1 MRHLLKKLKLRKK
14 IVRKLIRALLIIFL
28 AVNCLG
34 YIGAYFLTHFKV
46 PGQFGLG
53 LSRPT
58 SSRIPTDIGLRY
70 QTKRIPINQTE
81 WLEIWS
87 IPVAQSTSKGTI
99 LLFTGN
105 GGSKAKQLLAPAQV
119 FHSLGYDALLVDFRG
134 VGGSSGTTTTIGMR
148 EAQDVILSMNY
159 AQSSHLQRPF
169 ILYGVSMGAT
179 AILKAVAQENIS
191 SDAIILEL
199 PFARLLDAV
208 RSRIR
213 AISGPTFPL
222 AEAVTFWG
230 GFQHGFDGFAHN
242 PVNYA
247 SQIKCP
253 TLVLHGKL
261 DQWTTLAEID
271 RIFANLKGFKQLG
284 IFPHAGHDLL
294 VTNDPQRWRQE
305 IEKFLIQVKS

>member
-1 MRHLLKKLKLRKK
+1 MRYLLNKLKLRKK
-14 IVRKLIRALLIIFL
+14 VIRKLIRALLIIFL

-34 YIGAYFLTHFKV
+34 YIGAYSLTHFKV
-46 PGQFGLG
+46 PGQLGLG

-99 LLFTGN
+99 LLFPGN

-119 FHSLGYDALLVDFRG
+119 FHSLGYDTLLVDFRG
-134 VGGSSGTTTTIGMR
+134 MGGSSGNTTTIGMR
-148 EAQDVILSMNY
+148 EAQDVARSMSY
-159 AQSSHLQRPF
+159 AQASNFKRPF
-169 ILYGVSMGAT
+169 ILAGISMGSA
-179 AILKAVAQENIS
+179 AILKAVAQSQITP
-191 SDAIILEL
+191 DAIILEL

-208 RSRIR
+208 RSRIQVT
-213 AISGPTFPL
+213 GVPTFPL
-222 AEAVTFWG
+222 AESIVFWG
-230 GFQHGFDGFAHN
+230 GFQHGFNGFAHN
-242 PVNYA
+242 PVDYA
-247 SQIKCP
+247 SQVKCP

-261 DQWTTLAEID
+261 DKWTTGAEID
-271 RIFANLKGFKQLG
+271 RIFANLQGFKQLS